1 MKANY
6 HTHTTRCNHAEGSD
20 EEMVLAA
27 IDGGFSVLGFADHVP
42 WPYQKPGHV
51 SRIRMTMDDL
61 PGYVASIS
69 ALRERYA
76 DRIAIHTGVESEY
89 YPRYADHLRRL
100 HDSGLYLIL
109 GHHYYDSDE
118 DNTWVGQPAAA
129 EDDFRRYGDMV
140 AKAIGTGLFTYVA
153 HPDLFMKRRCGL
165 PFTAGCREAAVCI
178 CQAAKEAGI
187 PIEYNL
193 IRYAEN
199 DTALGYPCADFW
211 QIAKQ
216 YGNDVV
222 LGVDVHAPYYLR
234 DAAAWQ
240 RGVEEV
246 AALGLN
252 RLETVT
258 LR

>member
-6 HTHTTRCNHAEGSD
+6 HTHTTRCHHAEGTD

-27 IDGGFSVLGFADHVP
+27 IDGGFSILGFADHVP

-51 SRIRMTMDDL
+51 SRIRMAMDDL
-61 PGYVASIS
+61 PGYIASIND
-69 ALRERYA
+69 LRACYA
-76 DRIAIHTGVESEY
+76 GQIDIYPGAESEY
-89 YPRYADHLRRL
+89 YPRYIDHLRRL

-118 DNTWVGQPAAA
+118 DNTWVGQPTAT

-140 AKAIGTGLFTYVA
+140 AKAVGTGLFTYVA

-165 PFTAGCREAAVCI
+165 PFTAGCREAAACI
-178 CQAAKEAGI
+178 CQAAKEAGV
-187 PIEYNL
+187 PLEYNL

-199 DTALGYPCADFW
+199 DAELGYPCADFW
-211 QIAKQ
+211 QIAAQ
-216 YGNDVV
+216 YGNEVV
-222 LGVDVHAPYYLR
+222 LGVDAHAPHYLR
-234 DAAAWQ
+234 DTAAWQ
-240 RGVEEV
+240 RGAQDVDV
-246 AALGLN
+246 LGLT
-252 RLETVT
+252 RLESVP